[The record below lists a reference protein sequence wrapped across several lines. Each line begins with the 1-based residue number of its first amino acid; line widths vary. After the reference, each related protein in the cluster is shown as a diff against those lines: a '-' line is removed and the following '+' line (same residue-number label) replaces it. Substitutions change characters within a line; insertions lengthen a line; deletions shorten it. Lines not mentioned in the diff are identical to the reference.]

1 MPPKLQ
7 DIPVEKRMRSEEE
20 VNLLYERGSTFV
32 LGIVV
37 LFIGIYFGST
47 DKMSVAWSVV
57 VSIVGVMLLWWSFC
71 CVRLPPRDN
80 SDV

>member
-20 VNLLYERGSTFV
+20 VNLIYERGSTFV

-37 LFIGIYFGST
+37 LFIGIYFGSLH
-47 DKMSVAWSVV
+47 KMSVAWSVV
-57 VSIVGVMLLWWSFC
+57 VSIVGVILLWWSCC
-71 CVRLPPRDN
+71 CVRLPRDN